1 MNANDA
7 IRHSITGSDKVV
19 SAYLGDLTD
28 AELLARPVP
37 GANHIAWQ
45 LGHLIQ
51 AEHDLINM
59 VCPNSMPAL
68 PEGFKDQYAKE
79 KASVDDPKAF
89 HTKAE
94 YVKLMA
100 EQRAGTLAALAKLP
114 EAELDK
120 DAPEPIRAY
129 CGKVADV
136 FLMQPSHVMMHA
148 GQWAVTRRKLGRK
161 PMF

>member
-1 MNANDA
+1 MNANEA
-7 IRHSITGSDKVV
+7 IRHAITGSDKVV

-68 PEGFKDQYAKE
+68 PEGFKSQYAKE

-94 YVKLMA
+94 YLKLLA
-100 EQRAGTLAALAKLP
+100 EQRAGTLAALAKLKDSD
-114 EAELDK
+114 LDN
-120 DAPEPIRAY
+120 DAPEPIRGY
-129 CGKVADV
+129 CSKVADV

-161 PMF
+161 PLF